1 MIRKIDQ
8 EQKQIVNE
16 VPSEKF
22 HKIVIKKLERK
33 KVYARFKDK
42 KWVADLAE
50 IESLSSKNGGVKY
63 LSNVIDA
70 SPNLFVNQINY
81 WLIYENNFTIDLCKS
96 GYMIIMFQ
104 CTWHKMKVSKHWKL
118 TTIKNDSKFYWQ
130 QTLLMLIILLWVKK

>member
-1 MIRKIDQ
+1 MIAIEEKQHVSRISVLIRKIDQ

-50 IESLSSKNGGVKY
+50 IESLSSKNVKY

-81 WLIYENNFTIDLCKS
+81 
-96 GYMIIMFQ
+96 
-104 CTWHKMKVSKHWKL
+104 
-118 TTIKNDSKFYWQ
+118 
-130 QTLLMLIILLWVKK
+130 

>member
-1 MIRKIDQ
+1 MIAIEEKQHESRISVLIRKIDQ

-81 WLIYENNFTIDLCKS
+81 
-96 GYMIIMFQ
+96 
-104 CTWHKMKVSKHWKL
+104 
-118 TTIKNDSKFYWQ
+118 
-130 QTLLMLIILLWVKK
+130 